1 MTEDSRSNVPYGAF
15 TALIIFLAGILALIL
30 RSRRWPTYGV
40 HLPPPAVKND
50 KTPVSAIL
58 LPETMPTGNLPA
70 PDDLTVI
77 EGIGPRIAGVL
88 KAAGIHRLEQLAKAT
103 PDELKRMLTA
113 AGNRIANPATWPE
126 QAKLAAAGKF
136 DDLRALQAKLKA
148 GRTA

>member
-1 MTEDSRSNVPYGAF
+1 MAEDSRSNVPYGAF
-15 TALIIFLAGILALIL
+15 TALIIFLAGILVLIL

-40 HLPPPAVKND
+40 NLPPSAVKND

-77 EGIGPRIAGVL
+77 EGIGPKIAAVL

-103 PDELKRMLTA
+103 PDEIKRILTA

-126 QAKLAAAGKF
+126 QAKLAAAGKY
-136 DDLRALQAKLKA
+136 DELRALQAKLKA
-148 GRTA
+148 GRVA